1 MNSRKNN
8 RLEFYDY
15 SQNGAYFVTICAKD
29 KQKIFWNNQ
38 QCSVGAVSGRPQDKQ
53 KIFWNE
59 QPYFVGDG
67 AHDVPQIRLSVYGK
81 IVNDEIIKSNEI
93 YNYIKVEK
101 YVIMPNH
108 IHLIINVQNVDRGTS
123 RAPSRTNEIIPS
135 FISMLK
141 RFTNKKCGEKIWQRS
156 FHDHVIRNQ
165 ADYNRIW
172 EYVDTNAIK
181 WESDCYYN

>member
-38 QCSVGAVSGRPQDKQ
+38 QCSVGAVSGRPQDNHLGLIV
-53 KIFWNE
+53 KIGIE
-59 QPYFVGDG
+59 
-67 AHDVPQIRLSVYGK
+67 K
-81 IVNDEIIKSNEI
+81 IPLYYQNITVD
-93 YNYIKVEK
+93 K

-108 IHLIINVQNVDRGTS
+108 VHLIIRIDNNDINGRPMT
-123 RAPSRTNEIIPS
+123 APTLSQIVNQFKGYCSKQIGHPV
-135 FISMLK
+135 
-141 RFTNKKCGEKIWQRS
+141 WQKS
-156 FHDHVIRNQ
+156 FHDHIIRNQ

>member
-15 SQNGAYFVTICAKD
+15 SQNGAYFVTICTKD

-38 QCSVGAVSGRPQDKQ
+38 
-53 KIFWNE
+53 
-59 QPYFVGDG
+59 PYSVGDG

-108 IHLIINVQNVDRGTS
+108 IHLIINVQNVDKGTS

-156 FHDHVIRNQ
+156 YHDHVIRNQ

>member
-38 QCSVGAVSGRPQDKQ
+38 QCSVGAVSGRPQDK

-59 QPYFVGDG
+59 QQCSVGAVSGRPKDKLNHLG
-67 AHDVPQIRLSVYGK
+67 LIVK
-81 IVNDEIIKSNEI
+81 IGIEKIPLHYQNITVD
-93 YNYIKVEK
+93 K

-108 IHLIINVQNVDRGTS
+108 VHLIIRIDNNDINGRPMTAPTVKIVPIVRYGAPRSSHPTIIAKTS
-123 RAPSRTNEIIPS
+123 A
-135 FISMLK
+135 FAKLLIS
-141 RFTNKKCGEKIWQRS
+141 N
-156 FHDHVIRNQ
+156 
-165 ADYNRIW
+165 Y
-172 EYVDTNAIK
+172 
-181 WESDCYYN
+181 

>member
-29 KQKIFWNNQ
+29 KLNHLGLIVKI
-38 QCSVGAVSGRPQDKQ
+38 GIE
-53 KIFWNE
+53 KIPLYYQNIT
-59 QPYFVGDG
+59 VD
-67 AHDVPQIRLSVYGK
+67 
-81 IVNDEIIKSNEI
+81 
-93 YNYIKVEK
+93 K

-108 IHLIINVQNVDRGTS
+108 VHLIIRIDNNDINGRPMT
-123 RAPSRTNEIIPS
+123 APTLSQIVNQFKGYCSKQIGHPV
-135 FISMLK
+135 
-141 RFTNKKCGEKIWQRS
+141 WQKS
-156 FHDHVIRNQ
+156 FHDHIIRNQ

>member
-15 SQNGAYFVTICAKD
+15 SQSGAYFVTICAKD
-29 KQKIFWNNQ
+29 KQKIFWDN
-38 QCSVGAVSGRPQDKQ
+38 
-53 KIFWNE
+53 

>member
-15 SQNGAYFVTICAKD
+15 SQSGAYFVTICAKD
-29 KQKIFWNNQ
+29 KQKIFWDNQQCFVGAVSGRPQDKKIFWNEQ
-38 QCSVGAVSGRPQDKQ
+38 QCSVGAVSGRPQDKLNHLGLIV
-53 KIFWNE
+53 KIGIE
-59 QPYFVGDG
+59 
-67 AHDVPQIRLSVYGK
+67 K
-81 IVNDEIIKSNEI
+81 ISLHYQNITVD
-93 YNYIKVEK
+93 K

-108 IHLIINVQNVDRGTS
+108 VHLIIRIDNNDINGRPMT
-123 RAPSRTNEIIPS
+123 APTLSQIVNQFKGYCSKQIGHPV
-135 FISMLK
+135 
-141 RFTNKKCGEKIWQRS
+141 WQKS

>member
-1 MNSRKNN
+1 MCRYGVMNSRKNN

-38 QCSVGAVSGRPQDKQ
+38 QCSVGAVRCRPQDKLNHLGLIV
-53 KIFWNE
+53 KIGIE
-59 QPYFVGDG
+59 
-67 AHDVPQIRLSVYGK
+67 K
-81 IVNDEIIKSNEI
+81 IPLYYQNITVD
-93 YNYIKVEK
+93 K

-108 IHLIINVQNVDRGTS
+108 VHLIIRIDNNDINGRPMT
-123 RAPSRTNEIIPS
+123 APTLSQIVNQFKGYCSKQIGHPV
-135 FISMLK
+135 
-141 RFTNKKCGEKIWQRS
+141 WQKS
-156 FHDHVIRNQ
+156 FHDHIIRNQ

>member
-29 KQKIFWNNQ
+29 KQKIFWDN
-38 QCSVGAVSGRPQDKQ
+38 
-53 KIFWNE
+53 

>member
-1 MNSRKNN
+1 MCRYGVMNSRKKN

-38 QCSVGAVSGRPQDKQ
+38 QCSVGAVSGRPQDKLNHLCLIV
-53 KIFWNE
+53 KIGIE
-59 QPYFVGDG
+59 
-67 AHDVPQIRLSVYGK
+67 K
-81 IVNDEIIKSNEI
+81 IPLYYQNITVD
-93 YNYIKVEK
+93 K
-101 YVIMPNH
+101 YVIMLNH
-108 IHLIINVQNVDRGTS
+108 VHLIIRIDNNDINGRPMT
-123 RAPSRTNEIIPS
+123 APTLSQIVNQFKGYCSKQIGHPV
-135 FISMLK
+135 
-141 RFTNKKCGEKIWQRS
+141 WQKS
-156 FHDHVIRNQ
+156 FHDHIIRNQ

>member
-38 QCSVGAVSGRPQDKQ
+38 QCSVGAVSGRPQDKLNHLGLIE
-53 KIFWNE
+53 KIPLYYQNIT
-59 QPYFVGDG
+59 VD
-67 AHDVPQIRLSVYGK
+67 
-81 IVNDEIIKSNEI
+81 
-93 YNYIKVEK
+93 K

-108 IHLIINVQNVDRGTS
+108 VHLIIRIDNNDINGRPMT
-123 RAPSRTNEIIPS
+123 APTLSQIVNQFKGYCSKQIGHPV
-135 FISMLK
+135 
-141 RFTNKKCGEKIWQRS
+141 WQKS
-156 FHDHVIRNQ
+156 FHDHIIRNQ

>member
-38 QCSVGAVSGRPQDKQ
+38 QCSVGAVRGRPQDKLNHLGLIV
-53 KIFWNE
+53 KIGIE
-59 QPYFVGDG
+59 
-67 AHDVPQIRLSVYGK
+67 K
-81 IVNDEIIKSNEI
+81 IPLYYQNITVD
-93 YNYIKVEK
+93 K

-108 IHLIINVQNVDRGTS
+108 VHLIIRIDNNDINGRPMT
-123 RAPSRTNEIIPS
+123 APTLSQIVNQFKGYCSKQIGHPV
-135 FISMLK
+135 
-141 RFTNKKCGEKIWQRS
+141 WQKS
-156 FHDHVIRNQ
+156 FHDHIIRNQ

-181 WESDCYYN
+181 CESDCYYN

>member
-38 QCSVGAVSGRPQDKQ
+38 QCSVGAVSGRPKDKLNHLGLIV
-53 KIFWNE
+53 KIGIE
-59 QPYFVGDG
+59 
-67 AHDVPQIRLSVYGK
+67 K
-81 IVNDEIIKSNEI
+81 IPLHYQNITVD
-93 YNYIKVEK
+93 K

-108 IHLIINVQNVDRGTS
+108 VHLIIRIDNKVINGRPMT
-123 RAPSRTNEIIPS
+123 APTLSQIVNQFKGYCSKQIGHPV
-135 FISMLK
+135 
-141 RFTNKKCGEKIWQRS
+141 WQKS

>member
-38 QCSVGAVSGRPQDKQ
+38 QCSVGAVSGRPQDKLNHLGLIV
-53 KIFWNE
+53 KIGIE
-59 QPYFVGDG
+59 
-67 AHDVPQIRLSVYGK
+67 K
-81 IVNDEIIKSNEI
+81 IPLYYQNITVD
-93 YNYIKVEK
+93 K

-108 IHLIINVQNVDRGTS
+108 VHLIIRIDNNNVKGRPMT
-123 RAPSRTNEIIPS
+123 APTLSQIVNQFKGYCSKQIGHPV
-135 FISMLK
+135 
-141 RFTNKKCGEKIWQRS
+141 WQKS
-156 FHDHVIRNQ
+156 FHDHIIRNQ